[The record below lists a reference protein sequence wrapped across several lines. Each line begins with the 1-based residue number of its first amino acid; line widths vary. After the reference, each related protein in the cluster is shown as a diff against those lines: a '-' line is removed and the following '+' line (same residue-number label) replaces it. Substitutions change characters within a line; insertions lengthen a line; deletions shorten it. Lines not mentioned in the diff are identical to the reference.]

1 MTCTFFGHRDF
12 PREMM
17 PNLRAQI
24 VHLIENR
31 GVSQFYVGN
40 QGYFDYAVL
49 QILRSCRQ
57 IYPQI
62 SYSVVLAYMPQQEL
76 PGIEDT
82 ETLLPEQV
90 ELAPRR
96 YAICRRNRWMLEH
109 ADCVVTYIRHAYGG
123 AARYAALAHGR
134 ERRFC
139 RFDIPTAQIGL
150 LLCILLWQD
159 GKGWVFRIRCCG
171 CKGAF
176 LQ

>member
-12 PREMM
+12 PREMT
-17 PNLRAQI
+17 PTLRAQI
-24 VHLIENR
+24 VYLIENR
-31 GVSQFYVGN
+31 DVSQFYVGN

-62 SYSVVLAYMPQQEL
+62 RYSVILAYMPQQEL
-76 PGIEDT
+76 PGIEAA

-123 AARYAALAHGR
+123 AARSAALAAR
-134 ERRFC
+134 QRKE
-139 RFDIPTAQIGL
+139 
-150 LLCILLWQD
+150 ILPL
-159 GKGWVFRIRCCG
+159 
-171 CKGAF
+171 
-176 LQ
+176 